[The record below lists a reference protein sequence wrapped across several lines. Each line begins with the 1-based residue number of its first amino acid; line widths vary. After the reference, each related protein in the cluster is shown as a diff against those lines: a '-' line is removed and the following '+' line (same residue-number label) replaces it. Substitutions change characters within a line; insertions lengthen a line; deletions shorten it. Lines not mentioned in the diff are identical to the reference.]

1 MQKKVIKTDLSVIDD
16 LRKKADELDKL
27 RLKAEREIDQDYVQL
42 RRVEKEVRQLSQLRE
57 NDFKAFLN
65 MIGKIEAQRDEV
77 LKQMQEAEKT
87 FGIKM
92 DKSDINVINGTL
104 KVAQR
109 SEENLRQDVN
119 IYNKAYRALVAA
131 IAKI

>member
-1 MQKKVIKTDLSVIDD
+1 MQKKVIKTDLSIIDD

-27 RLKAEREIDQDYVQL
+27 RLKAEREIDEDYVQL
-42 RRVEKEVRQLSQLRE
+42 RTVEREVRQLSQLRE

>member
-1 MQKKVIKTDLSVIDD
+1 MQKKVIKTDLSIIDD
-16 LRKKADELDKL
+16 LSKKADELDKL
-27 RLKAEREIDQDYVQL
+27 RLKAEREIDEDYVQL
-42 RRVEKEVRQLSQLRE
+42 RTVEREVRQLSQLRE

>member
-1 MQKKVIKTDLSVIDD
+1 MQKKVIKTDLSIIDD

-27 RLKAEREIDQDYVQL
+27 RLKAEREIDEDYVQL
-42 RRVEKEVRQLSQLRE
+42 RTVEKEIRNLAQLRE

-65 MIGKIEAQRDEV
+65 MIQKIEAQRDEV

-104 KVAQR
+104 SVAQR
-109 SEENLRQDVN
+109 AEENLRQDVN

>member
-1 MQKKVIKTDLSVIDD
+1 MQKKVIKTNLSVIDD

-27 RLKAEREIDQDYVQL
+27 RLKAEREIDEDYVQL